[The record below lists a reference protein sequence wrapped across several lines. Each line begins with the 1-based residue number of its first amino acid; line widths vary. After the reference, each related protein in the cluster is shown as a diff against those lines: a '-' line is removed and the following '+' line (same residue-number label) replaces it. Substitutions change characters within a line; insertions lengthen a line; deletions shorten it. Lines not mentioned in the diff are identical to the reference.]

1 VRIYILISILV
12 FIGNSLA
19 FVGYINFVH
28 AETPDIQD
36 ERELEC
42 LAMNIYHEARSES
55 LAGQYAVA
63 DVTLNRMQDRRYPST
78 ICGVVEQAVL
88 SQWGLDRGLEIP
100 KKNMCQFSWY
110 CDGLSDEPLETYS
123 WLRAKD
129 IAHDMMYYSKHNGLT
144 EGSTHYHANYVNP
157 TWSYHEKMRLIGR
170 IGDHIF
176 YKEEY

>member
-1 VRIYILISILV
+1 LISILV